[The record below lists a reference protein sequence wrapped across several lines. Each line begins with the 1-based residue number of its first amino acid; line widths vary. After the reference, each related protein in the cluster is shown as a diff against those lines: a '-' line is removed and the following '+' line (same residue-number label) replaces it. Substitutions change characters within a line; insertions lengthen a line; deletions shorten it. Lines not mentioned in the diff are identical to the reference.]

1 MLTDDSWKLL
11 SKIMHLT
18 GRIYNKPEH
27 RMTLEGILFRIR
39 TGIPWRDLPRQF
51 GEWNT
56 VGYTTHWR
64 YRVTENNRSTTGNTD
79 RVIGHH
85 DKTTP
90 APPRATFYALTEG
103 VGSWLR
109 KHNASIARP
118 SAYPA
123 SIDALQEGRYTLR
136 PRWFVPSKAHPTN
149 GSVIAYQ

>member
-56 VGYTTHWR
+56 VWGC
-64 YRVTENNRSTTGNTD
+64 
-79 RVIGHH
+79 
-85 DKTTP
+85 
-90 APPRATFYALTEG
+90 PR
-103 VGSWLR
+103 
-109 KHNASIARP
+109 
-118 SAYPA
+118 
-123 SIDALQEGRYTLR
+123 
-136 PRWFVPSKAHPTN
+136 
-149 GSVIAYQ
+149 